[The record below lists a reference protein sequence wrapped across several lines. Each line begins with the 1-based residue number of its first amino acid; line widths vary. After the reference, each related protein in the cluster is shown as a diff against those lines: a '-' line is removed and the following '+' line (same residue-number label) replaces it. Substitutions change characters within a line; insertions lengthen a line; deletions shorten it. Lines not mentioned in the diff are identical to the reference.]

1 MSDVDVDA
9 FILLQA
15 FQERLRGGARHGGA
29 HGGGGGWRGRRI
41 RTSFASFVVRV
52 VRGDVVE
59 TEESFEVRLGDVRDD
74 SARV

>member
-15 FQERLRGGARHGGA
+15 FQERLCGGARHGGA

-41 RTSFASFVVRV
+41 RNVVRVVRV